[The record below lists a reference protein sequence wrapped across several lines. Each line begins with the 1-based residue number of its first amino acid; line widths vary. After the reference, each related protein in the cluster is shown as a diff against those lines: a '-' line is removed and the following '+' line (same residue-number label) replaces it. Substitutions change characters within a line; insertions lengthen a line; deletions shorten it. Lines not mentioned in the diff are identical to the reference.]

1 HPILPARR
9 DGSQR
14 FRGCSGCGASE
25 GAGKSLEGSGALP
38 RLARGPGL
46 QDRVVW
52 ASALQAPPGHLHAGE
67 QGRFLRTNFLRT
79 EDFGARLRMGRGNR
93 WHAAA
98 QSSYG
103 EDWRSYSGT
112 PRYQWSVWPGA
123 WKSPR
128 GNQQRPQK
136 GDSKGKYQFP
146 AYDEDRKDQHG
157 IIEVAETRRPKAS
170 EPSLVQAVQTAC
182 NHARKLDGRVQKLQ
196 SDLLRKDKQWQAYLV
211 DIRAAY
217 KAEKQRHAL
226 AVKRIESELK
236 EATIAQKEAHQRLG
250 QFYVPSQAEPAGSA
264 DDQGDWDELMAG
276 TEPAEVVAEGDLAAA
291 MKVLHQHFGAAGAG
305 AAPCT
310 PPRRGSTI
318 PAMTPSP
325 ATTAASRTGEPISPP
340 HFGAPADPYPSPS
353 PSGPPGPL
361 PASPGPTSA
370 TPPPRPKA
378 ERRPIKRLPQAVPHS
393 DSGAPTLSD
402 KLQDKRQNLIA
413 QKQAAEDAA
422 KTDASLTGGGPP
434 EISLIHDDEDDEFM
448 EEPSPTGTHS
458 PGLGRLE

>member
-1 HPILPARR
+1 
-9 DGSQR
+9 
-14 FRGCSGCGASE
+14 
-25 GAGKSLEGSGALP
+25 
-38 RLARGPGL
+38 
-46 QDRVVW
+46 
-52 ASALQAPPGHLHAGE
+52 
-67 QGRFLRTNFLRT
+67 
-79 EDFGARLRMGRGNR
+79 MGRGNR